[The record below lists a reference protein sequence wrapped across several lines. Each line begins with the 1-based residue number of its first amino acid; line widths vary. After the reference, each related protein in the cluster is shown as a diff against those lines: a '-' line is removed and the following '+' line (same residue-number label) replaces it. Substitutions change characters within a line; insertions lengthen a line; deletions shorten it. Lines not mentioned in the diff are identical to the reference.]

1 MIKQAVSILVLFL
14 LQIVILHT
22 SKLAKEKSNEKKSS
36 SEMSSTMEEMATTTD
51 STGLEVEVDVPSV
64 DPSTENDNVV
74 DAPIEGNKSP
84 TEDAKTS
91 TQENP
96 VKEIVA
102 EEIFI
107 EEKIAT
113 DVSEETPPDK
123 AVVSDRIEK
132 SSLQEDFNKNADPKT
147 EAPDNEPDA
156 LIKQEM
162 VAPSVIKKIND
173 QANIYASN
181 KVHPYPKKNFQRKKP
196 LSHS

>member
-1 MIKQAVSILVLFL
+1 
-14 LQIVILHT
+14 
-22 SKLAKEKSNEKKSS
+22 
-36 SEMSSTMEEMATTTD
+36 MSSTMEEMATTTD

-156 LIKQEM
+156 LIKQ
-162 VAPSVIKKIND
+162 KW
-173 QANIYASN
+173 
-181 KVHPYPKKNFQRKKP
+181 
-196 LSHS
+196 